1 MAHKIIRDRLEAEKM
16 AEDMF
21 VRGDAPFVRVDY
33 ADIRTVRRMC
43 VLKYAVCVEGSFSDA
58 LIEELVQG
66 YEELNIPNVD
76 LRAVVVHIRTN
87 ADDSSVNTENGT
99 KLLFRVRDFK
109 SEYDSNYNFEFLYG
123 LTHHPS
129 IEVGK
134 WIVNLV
140 IGVDKSEQDKA
151 EDEFYEQK
159 IEEYHSEMLS
169 ANSAELSVS
178 LDNDELQ
185 VRVE

>member
-1 MAHKIIRDRLEAEKM
+1 M
-16 AEDMF
+16 
-21 VRGDAPFVRVDY
+21 
-33 ADIRTVRRMC
+33 
-43 VLKYAVCVEGSFSDA
+43 CVEGSFSDA

-99 KLLFRVRDFK
+99 KLLFRVRDLK

-123 LTHHPS
+123 LTYHPS

-159 IEEYHSEMLS
+159 IEEYHNEMLS
-169 ANSAELSVS
+169 TNSAELSVS

>member
-1 MAHKIIRDRLEAEKM
+1 
-16 AEDMF
+16 
-21 VRGDAPFVRVDY
+21 
-33 ADIRTVRRMC
+33 
-43 VLKYAVCVEGSFSDA
+43 
-58 LIEELVQG
+58 
-66 YEELNIPNVD
+66 
-76 LRAVVVHIRTN
+76 
-87 ADDSSVNTENGT
+87 
-99 KLLFRVRDFK
+99 
-109 SEYDSNYNFEFLYG
+109 LYG

-140 IGVDKSEQDKA
+140 IGVDKSEQDKV

-159 IEEYHSEMLS
+159 IEEYHNEMLS